1 MKCNIL
7 IIIIVNIIM
16 ILIILL
22 IFYLYYIDFYR
33 YCLSINNRDLSSL
46 DKNYLNLPRVK
57 SNRKVVI
64 SLTTI
69 PERIDKLQ
77 RTLASLLYQSN
88 KVDEIYINIPH
99 VSLKGVEYKIPKWLS
114 DLNSISI
121 NWINKDY
128 GPASKL
134 LPSLIKEDKDT
145 IIVVVDDDTIYGSK
159 MVELYVYTYHQRCEQ
174 DALTTFGW
182 SIDKNLNIIKSPS
195 NFLRFDRINN
205 PYYIDLL
212 GGSPSF
218 LVTPRMFPSDIFD
231 FDKAPEECMWVDDI
245 LISGWLTVNKIRIY
259 SLGFTYKNI
268 PILDIYNMDPSVA
281 LSTTK
286 NLSQINENIVI
297 KWFHDMHGIWHKN

>member
-212 GGSPSF
+212 GESI
-218 LVTPRMFPSDIFD
+218 IF
-231 FDKAPEECMWVDDI
+231 
-245 LISGWLTVNKIRIY
+245 SNT
-259 SLGFTYKNI
+259 
-268 PILDIYNMDPSVA
+268 
-281 LSTTK
+281 
-286 NLSQINENIVI
+286 
-297 KWFHDMHGIWHKN
+297 